1 MFRMLYNNTI
11 FILLAAF
18 SSFIEVIIMEMVLSV
33 KNQSVETSG
42 ITKDYKEALC
52 EFIWNGF
59 EANATE
65 VSITYTTN
73 KYDGVETI
81 SVSDNGSGIDFN
93 SLQETF
99 GAFLASNKNALSFR
113 LKSKNNKGKGRF
125 SFTCFSS
132 LAEWH
137 TYFKEND
144 GVIKEY
150 TIKLSDDNK
159 QKIDYSE
166 LNTSANHKTGTT
178 VTFYN
183 ISSLLSSDLSLESLQ
198 SYFLNEFAWF
208 LYLNRHKKIE
218 LKVNDQAIEYESLI
232 DTELSETKTIK
243 IDKYEFEI
251 SLIVWNNKIK
261 EKYRSYYFDSKD
273 TVKGIDTTSFNRN
286 TVDFSHSVFV
296 KSSYFDERDLF
307 SLFDQTSDL
316 NLFYNQEEQTI
327 LKALKKE
334 IQLFIETKI
343 GVFMSSKADQEIKK
357 MIEERKTFPSFPDD
371 DYGELRKKDLINVT
385 KGIYKVEPRIFYKLK
400 EVQEKSLLAF
410 LNLLLSS
417 EERENVLTVIDEIV
431 KLNYTQRKELA
442 DILKKTKLENIIE
455 SIKFIENRYRIIE
468 TLKHIVFE
476 LDKYANERDHIQKII
491 ENNYWIFGEQYNL
504 ATSDQTL
511 YKSLEEYNYILY
523 GAKDTTAKLSEEEE
537 ANRRMDIFLCSSR
550 KDTTSMETQIEE
562 NIVVELKAPR
572 IKLNKKVYRQIDDYM
587 DYIRSKP
594 QFNSTY
600 RHWKFIAV
608 CKSVDDYIKSL
619 YSSFKDKN
627 KHGLVHQNDNYE
639 IYAFTW
645 DDVFKSFDLRHSF
658 ILDKLKYNKNSLI
671 TEIENSYKT
680 KDRDA
685 VDALTQSIID

>member
-1 MFRMLYNNTI
+1 
-11 FILLAAF
+11 
-18 SSFIEVIIMEMVLSV
+18 MEMLLSV

-52 EFIWNGF
+52 EYIWNGF
-59 EANATE
+59 EANATKVCVE
-65 VSITYTTN
+65 YKTN
-73 KYDGVETI
+73 ECDGIDTI
-81 SVSDNGSGIDFN
+81 SIIDNGLGISFN
-93 SLQETF
+93 SLEETF

-125 SFTCFSS
+125 SFTCFAS
-132 LAEWH
+132 LAHWH
-137 TYFKEND
+137 TSFTDSD
-144 GVIKEY
+144 GIIKEF
-150 TIKLSDDNK
+150 TIDLSDDNK

-166 LNTSANHKTGTT
+166 TNICDNKKTGTT
-178 VTFYN
+178 VTFFN
-183 ISSLLSSDLSLESLQ
+183 IKDLLLPDLSFDSLQ
-198 SYFLNEFAWF
+198 NTFLNEFAWY
-208 LYLNRHKKIE
+208 LYLNRHNKTE
-218 LKVNDQAIEYESLI
+218 LWVNGQKVDYENLI
-232 DTELSETKTIK
+232 NTELSEAKIIK

-251 SLIVWNNKIK
+251 SLIIWNNKIK
-261 EKYRSYYFDSKD
+261 EKYRSYYFDSKN

-316 NLFYNQEEQTI
+316 NLFYNQEEQSI

-334 IQLFIETKI
+334 IQLFIETKM
-343 GVFMSSKADQEIKK
+343 GVFMSLKADQEIKK

-400 EVQEKSLLAF
+400 DVQEKSLLSF

-431 KLNYTQRKELA
+431 KLNHTQRKELA

-455 SIKFIENRYRIIE
+455 STKFIENRYRVIE

-476 LDKYANERDHIQKII
+476 LEKYANERDHIQKII

-523 GAKDTTAKLSEEEE
+523 GAKDATAKLSEEEE

-550 KDTTSMETQIEE
+550 RDTTSMETQIEE
-562 NIVVELKAPR
+562 NIVVELKAPK

-587 DYIRSKP
+587 DSIRSKP

-600 RHWKFIAV
+600 RQWKFIAV

-680 KDRDA
+680 KDREA